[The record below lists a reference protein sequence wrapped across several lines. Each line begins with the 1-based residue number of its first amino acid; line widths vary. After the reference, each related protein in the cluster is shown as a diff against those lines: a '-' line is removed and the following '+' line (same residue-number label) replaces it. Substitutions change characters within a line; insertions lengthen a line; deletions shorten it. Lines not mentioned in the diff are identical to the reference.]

1 MIKMNN
7 KMLRALL
14 SLCLLLTTKCFAVD
28 IVITDN
34 QGQPLADA
42 VAWLSPAGSVD
53 EQKPSTL
60 YTMSQKNRQFTPHVL
75 VVEQNAEVEF
85 PNLDS
90 IMHHVYSFSKSKSF
104 ELKLY
109 REQPQAPITFE
120 QTGVVELGCN
130 IHDWMLGYI
139 VVVDSPFYGATN
151 EQGQLSIEVPVGE
164 YTLNVWHE
172 GFSDIS
178 STESQN
184 TVVSNKAVRYQ
195 IKQAIIPRIAIEVDE
210 FDEY

>member
-1 MIKMNN
+1 MK
-7 KMLRALL
+7 LF
-14 SLCLLLTTKCFAVD
+14 SLLLLAFITVKSYAVTVTIAD
-28 IVITDN
+28 LDQQAVANAVVWLTPL
-34 QGQPLADA
+34 QPLESK
-42 VAWLSPAGSVD
+42 VRPNQSF
-53 EQKPSTL
+53 
-60 YTMSQKNRQFTPHVL
+60 TMSQKDRQFTPHVL

-109 REQPQAPITFE
+109 REQPKAPITFE

-139 VVVDSPFYGATN
+139 VVVDSPFYGITN
-151 EQGQLSIEVPVGE
+151 EQGKLSFDAPSGD

-172 GFSDIS
+172 GFNDIS
-178 STESQN
+178 LTESQRVKIAD
-184 TVVSNKAVRYQ
+184 TALQYQ
-195 IKQAIIPRIAIEVDE
+195 LKQQLIPRIMLGVDE

>member
-1 MIKMNN
+1 MKLVLVI
-7 KMLRALL
+7 ALIFMVFK
-14 SLCLLLTTKCFAVD
+14 SHAAT
-28 IVITDN
+28 ITIYDQN
-34 QGQPLADA
+34 QQPLPNA
-42 VAWLSPAGSVD
+42 VVWLTSSV
-53 EQKPSTL
+53 
-60 YTMSQKNRQFTPHVL
+60 TMLDNELPNAPFMMKQQERQFTPHVL
-75 VVEQNAEVEF
+75 VVPKNAQVEF
-85 PNLDS
+85 PNADS

-139 VVVDSPFYGATN
+139 VVVDSPFYAITD
-151 EQGQLSIEVPVGE
+151 EQGRLSLNIPQGE

-178 STESQN
+178 STESQAVN
-184 TVVSNKAVRYQ
+184 VSNKNLRYQ
-195 IKQAIIPRIAIEVDE
+195 LKQKVIPRVAIGVDE
-210 FDEY
+210 FDDY